1 MRTVVVGLGWVAT
14 EVWLPRLLAHPA
26 ITVVGAV
33 EPTVAAAG
41 RAAGLLGDLP
51 VHADYRDVPVDE
63 VDLVF
68 VLTPNHTHAEIA
80 EWFLRRGRRVVL
92 EKPNCTR
99 VDEIDRIAAAAA
111 DGGGSLALS
120 AAARH
125 RTDVSALRDV
135 VASGRL
141 GTPRLA
147 ELSWVRGRGIPQ
159 RHWFTDSASA
169 GGGALVDL
177 GWHVLDVAHDLWGP
191 VRVRAAVATATAD
204 FLRRR
209 DGAALWQPS
218 SAAAPAGAR
227 ACAGDVEDQLTGL
240 VTTDSYALGLR
251 FAWAS
256 HEEVDRTTITLHG
269 TDASARLRTTFG
281 FSPHRLP
288 RASLRVRSAG
298 EVEEVAL
305 PDTTVGA
312 EYDRLLDDLVTA
324 DDDTT
329 TKRSLD
335 CVRDVLSIVEACY
348 SSAAP
353 VP

>member
-33 EPTVAAAG
+33 EPTVAAAE
-41 RAAGLLGDLP
+41 RAAVLLGGVP
-51 VHADYRDVPVDE
+51 VRPYYRDVPVDD
-63 VDLVF
+63 VDMVF

-99 VDEIDRIAAAAA
+99 VDEIDRLEAAAA

-125 RTDVSALRDV
+125 RTDVSALRDI

-159 RHWFTDSASA
+159 RRWLTSSASA

-191 VRVRAAVATATAD
+191 VRVRAAVATATSD
-204 FLRRR
+204 FLRRP
-209 DGAALWQPS
+209 DWSALWQPS
-218 SAAAPAGAR
+218 SAATPGGAQMY
-227 ACAGDVEDQLTGL
+227 AGDVEDQLTGL

-256 HEEVDRTTITLHG
+256 HEEVDQTTITLHG
-269 TDASARLRTTFG
+269 TDASAQLRTTFG
-281 FSPHRLP
+281 FSPHRLA
-288 RASLRVRSAG
+288 RASLHVRSAG
-298 EVEEVAL
+298 RVEEVML
-305 PDTTVGA
+305 PDTRVGA
-312 EYDRLLDDLVTA
+312 EYDRLLDDLVTC
-324 DDDTT
+324 DDDAT

-335 CVRDVLSIVEACY
+335 CVRDILSIVEACY
-348 SSAAP
+348 ASAALAP
-353 VP
+353 